1 LGGVSKKLGDIYNSI
16 FTETASFLAQLMEGK
31 MEKKINF
38 KIIISINYYF
48 LDPVEEIEEKVHLSV
63 KELED
68 MLEKSLNGHFV

>member
-1 LGGVSKKLGDIYNSI
+1 MGGVSKKLGDIYNSI

>member
-1 LGGVSKKLGDIYNSI
+1 MGAVSKKLGDIYNSI

-48 LDPVEEIEEKVHLSV
+48 LDPVEEIEDKVHLLV
-63 KELED
+63 KELKD